1 MTSKSRWRTALAGSL
16 FLHVLVLA
24 LAGATWT
31 WHTIQTEKQKAK
43 EPVYMEVTMA
53 DLLAPDNGLIELPGP
68 AGGGGTPVG
77 ASGGTTEKS
86 DSKLPIAQT
95 AAGFSPT
102 ANPNAASPTG
112 VETIPAG
119 GRGEYGKG
127 SGGGVGGGTGSGGGG
142 TGGSG
147 GGTGGGHG
155 TGQGTGIGPG
165 SGTGSGTTR
174 GPRIVAGDK
183 PEYPANARAKG
194 WEGTVRLQILISVEG
209 QVEDVRIVGSSGYAE
224 LDEAARR
231 AIQEWRFRPA
241 LQNGSPVAAWATL
254 PIVFDLR

>member
-16 FLHVLVLA
+16 FLHVLVMA

-43 EPVYMEVTMA
+43 EPVYLEVTMA
-53 DLLAPDNGLIELPGP
+53 DLLAPDNDLIELPGP
-68 AGGGGTPVG
+68 AGGGGTPAG
-77 ASGGTTEKS
+77 DPGGTTEKS

-102 ANPNAASPTG
+102 PNPNAASPTG
-112 VETIPAG
+112 AETIPAG
-119 GRGEYGKG
+119 GQGEYGKG
-127 SGGGVGGGTGSGGGG
+127 TGGGVGGGSGSGGGG

-155 TGQGTGIGPG
+155 TGHGTGIGPG
-165 SGTGSGTTR
+165 TGTGSGTTR
-174 GPRIVAGDK
+174 GPRIVEGDK
-183 PEYPANARAKG
+183 PEYPANARSKG
-194 WEGTVRLQILISVEG
+194 WEGTVRLQILVSVEG